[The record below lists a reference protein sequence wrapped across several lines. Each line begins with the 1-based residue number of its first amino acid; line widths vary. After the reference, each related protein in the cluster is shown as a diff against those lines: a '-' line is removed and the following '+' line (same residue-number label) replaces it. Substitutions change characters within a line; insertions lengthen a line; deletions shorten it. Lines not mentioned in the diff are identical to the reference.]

1 MLKLKK
7 ILPIVCAAALVF
19 SGCGADVKD
28 AGSADGLSVD
38 SQTEEEIGSTDDEVG
53 NADND
58 AGNDEEGVNDGVNEE
73 QGDDSSADKQSGE
86 NKASGS
92 EDKSVKKETEKNN
105 ASSVNNADKSSNSQ
119 TNTAKPANS
128 NTSSSNGNSSSTG
141 GSTAAAKPAEQPAP
155 APAEP
160 SYTYKDGT
168 YSGSA
173 QGFNG
178 PVGVSVTISKDKI
191 TAVSVTSSTDDEPY
205 ISEAKALCSKIVSAN
220 SADVSAVSGATYSSN
235 GIKGAVKAAL
245 AKAKN

>member
-1 MLKLKK
+1 MNE
-7 ILPIVCAAALVF
+7 VNGGDSSAVN
-19 SGCGADVKD
+19 KD
-28 AGSADGLSVD
+28 AEKAQNDSGDASVKNETSKKAD
-38 SQTEEEIGSTDDEVG
+38 T
-53 NADND
+53 AAND
-58 AGNDEEGVNDGVNEE
+58 AGKKSETK
-73 QGDDSSADKQSGE
+73 AD
-86 NKASGS
+86 AS
-92 EDKSVKKETEKNN
+92 
-105 ASSVNNADKSSNSQ
+105 
-119 TNTAKPANS
+119 KPAAS
-128 NTSSSNGNSSSTG
+128 NTSSSNGNSNG
-141 GSTAAAKPAEQPAP
+141 GSSQAAPAP

-191 TAVSVTSSTDDEPY
+191 TSVSVTSSTDDEPY
-205 ISEAKALCSKIVSAN
+205 ISDAKALCSKIVSAN

>member
-7 ILPIVCAAALVF
+7 ILPIVCAAAVVF
-19 SGCGADVKD
+19 SGCGSDVKD
-28 AGSADGLSVD
+28 AGSSEGLSAD
-38 SQTEEEIGSTDDEVG
+38 IQAETEINS
-53 NADND
+53 DND
-58 AGNDEEGVNDGVNEE
+58 AVNNGDNMDNNEEGLNDGINEK
-73 QGDDSSADKQSGE
+73 QGDDSSADKQSGD
-86 NKASGS
+86 NKASGA
-92 EDKSVKKETEKNN
+92 EDTSVKKETEKNS
-105 ASSVNNADKSSNSQ
+105 ASSANNADKSSNSQ
-119 TNTAKPANS
+119 TNITKPANS
-128 NTSSSNGNSSSTG
+128 NMSSSNGNSSDG
-141 GSTAAAKPAEQPAP
+141 GSSTASKPAEQPAP